1 MATLASFKLSTQQ
14 KATATSATQ
23 VRRSKLVK
31 ALQEQ
36 ISFAKAQQVGATYTA
51 VKFRSIQ
58 DPETGLRK
66 IVETSKRVKQ
76 WWFATDNGK
85 LALNVRYGARM
96 LELAKGKFAVEI
108 ASPAQLIPTLELIKS
123 AIDAG
128 ELDEQLATT
137 AGSVRAS
144 FKRSAGD

>member
-1 MATLASFKLSTQQ
+1 MATLASFKLSAQQ
-14 KATATSATQ
+14 KATATSAPQ

-36 ISFAKAQQVGATYTA
+36 ISFAKAQQSGATYTA

-66 IVETSKRVKQ
+66 IVETTKRVKQ

-96 LELAKGKFAVEI
+96 LELAKGKFAVEV
-108 ASPAQLIPTLELIKS
+108 ASEKELVPTLEALKS
-123 AIDAG
+123 IAASG
-128 ELDEQLATT
+128 ELDAQIEA
-137 AGSVRAS
+137 AS
-144 FKRSAGD
+144 IKLRDGFTK

>member
-1 MATLASFKLSTQQ
+1 MATLASFKLSAQQ
-14 KATATSATQ
+14 KATATSASQ

-36 ISFAKAQQVGATYTA
+36 ISFAKAQQSGATYTA

-66 IVETSKRVKQ
+66 IVETTKRVKQ

-96 LELAKGKFAVEI
+96 LELAKGKFAVEV
-108 ASPAQLIPTLELIKS
+108 ASEKELVPTLEALKS
-123 AIDAG
+123 IAASG
-128 ELDEQLATT
+128 ELDAQIEA
-137 AGSVRAS
+137 AS
-144 FKRSAGD
+144 IKLRDGFTK

>member
-1 MATLASFKLSTQQ
+1 MATLASFKLSAQQ
-14 KATATSATQ
+14 KATATSASQ

-36 ISFAKAQQVGATYTA
+36 ISFAKAQQSGATYTA

-96 LELAKGKFAVEI
+96 LELAKGKYAVEI
-108 ASPAQLIPTLELIKS
+108 ASEKELVPTLEALKTIAAS
-123 AIDAG
+123 G
-128 ELDEQLATT
+128 ELDTQIEA
-137 AGSVRAS
+137 AS
-144 FKRSAGD
+144 IKLRDGFSK